1 MRNHDREHRR
11 RSVLAAWCTL
21 IAGATLAVH
30 VWGQT
35 ALPVFPGAEGF
46 GATTVAGRG
55 GAVLTVTNLNDS
67 GAGSLRAALSAAGPR
82 TVVFETSGTVT
93 LTSDDLLVSNPY
105 LTLAGQT
112 APSPGITIRG
122 GGIRIMTHDVLI
134 QHVRVRPGDVL
145 AKRVDRTNAGGF
157 IVLGQEG
164 TSVSASGTYNI
175 VLDHVSAS
183 WATDQDMSTWFPL
196 HDVTISNS
204 FITEGLR
211 DFDAKREG
219 QCNAC
224 GFLIGEHSV
233 RVAIIRTLFAHH
245 VHRFPEIKGDTQTVL
260 VNNLA
265 YDNQHEIIDIYDY
278 EGHGPQLATIIGN
291 VHIPG
296 PSTALLGYVN
306 PLIYLN
312 ANLKPG
318 TRVYQH
324 DNASPRVLD
333 NEVAG
338 FNPIVSSPP
347 VWADGITVMPSG
359 AVEAYLKAHAG
370 ARPAD
375 RDAVDRRIVDELTKR
390 SGRIIDAPADVGGYP
405 TLAVNV
411 RSLAVPRYS
420 NSDDNKNGYT
430 NLEEWLAV
438 FTAQV
443 EGTSGQTG
451 SAAGAHPLPHKH

>member
-1 MRNHDREHRR
+1 MMHQYIRR
-11 RSVLAAWCTL
+11 RTVLAWSILA
-21 IAGATLAVH
+21 AGAILAVR

-55 GAVLTVTNLNDS
+55 GAVRLVTNLNDA
-67 GAGSLRAALSAAGPR
+67 GPGSLRAALSATGPR
-82 TVVFETSGTVT
+82 TVIFETSGTIT
-93 LTSDDLLVSNPY
+93 LTTDDLLVTNPY

-122 GGIRIMTHDVLI
+122 GGIRILTHDVLI

-145 AKRVDRTNAGGF
+145 AKQVDRANAGGF
-157 IVLGQEG
+157 IVLGHEN
-164 TSVSASGTYNI
+164 TSVEASGTYNV

-183 WATDQDMSTWFPL
+183 WATDEDMSTWFPV
-196 HDVTISNS
+196 HDVTVSNS

-211 DFDAKREG
+211 DFNAQNPG

-233 RVAIIRTLFAHH
+233 RIAIIRTLFAHQI
-245 VHRFPEIKGDTQTVL
+245 HRFPEIKGDTQTVL
-260 VNNLA
+260 VNNVL
-265 YDNQHEIIDIYDY
+265 YDNQHEIVDIYDY
-278 EGHGPQLATIIGN
+278 EGHGPQQSTIIGN

-296 PSTALLGYVN
+296 PSTVAWGFLN

-318 TRVYQH
+318 THVYQR
-324 DNASPRVLD
+324 DNVSPRVLV
-333 NEVAG
+333 NNVVG
-338 FNPIVSSPP
+338 FNPIVSAPP

-359 AVEAYLKAHAG
+359 EVEAYLKAHAG
-370 ARPAD
+370 ARPVD
-375 RDAVDRRIVDELTKR
+375 RDSVDRRIVDELANR
-390 SGRIIDAPADVGGYP
+390 SGRIIDKPGDAGGYP

-411 RSLAVPRYS
+411 RSLALPRYA

-430 NLEEWLAV
+430 NLEEWLAT

-443 EGTSGQTG
+443 EGTSVRLPGT
-451 SAAGAHPLPHKH
+451 AGAHASPH